1 VSALEERLARLAEA
15 GIQLLPLPDIGQYF
29 VLERDGFI
37 ALVER
42 TADGGFGRIGPA
54 GLLTEQG
61 FAALVWK
68 GERAFFIAKAFE
80 EEAGSERL
88 LLLRRF
94 SDDLARALS

>member
-1 VSALEERLARLAEA
+1 MSALEERLARLAEA

-29 VLERDGFI
+29 VFERDGFI

-42 TADGGFGRIGPA
+42 AADGDFGQAGPA
-54 GLLTEQG
+54 GLLTERG

-68 GERAFFIAKAFE
+68 AGKAFFIAKGFE
-80 EEAGSERL
+80 EEASSERL